1 MAAALAASVS
11 VRFGLNE
18 DYFGLFTV
26 ALSQI
31 LKILFVNWTFA
42 GKAMGIGI
50 STREWNL
57 LQMSFPEKTPYLFV
71 ALGLL
76 AAVLVLSY
84 LIQRNRLGL
93 YFAAVRESPM
103 AAEALGVNVT
113 RYRIMAIGISGAVA
127 GCAGSFYSQLTSY
140 IDPDKVFG
148 LTLNFDFLLGPVLGG
163 SLSLAGPVLG
173 ALILRPVKDILRGW
187 LGGGADALYL
197 VLLGAVL
204 IIGILLMPRGITGYL
219 QKLHARFLAAR

>member
-1 MAAALAASVS
+1 M
-11 VRFGLNE
+11 
-18 DYFGLFTV
+18 
-26 ALSQI
+26 
-31 LKILFVNWTFA
+31 
-42 GKAMGIGI
+42 
-50 STREWNL
+50 
-57 LQMSFPEKTPYLFV
+57 
-71 ALGLL
+71 
-76 AAVLVLSY
+76 LVLSY

-93 YFAAVRESPM
+93 YFAAVRESSI

-113 RYRIMAIGISGAVA
+113 RIKSWLSEFSGAVA
-127 GCAGSFYSQLTSY
+127 GCAGAFYSQLTSY

-219 QKLHARFLAAR
+219 QKLHARFLAFR